1 MSSKSSIKPPGPGQA
16 PSTVTVGRVLR
27 PHGVRGEVV
36 VEVAS
41 DNPERFAPGAELL
54 LMAPGEAGEAAP
66 EAARRRLTIDTV
78 RPHRGVL
85 LIRFEGIGDR
95 DEADELRGELAVPA
109 STVPAPPEGTWY
121 HFQLLGCRVSDR
133 AAGELGEVVDLVEDG
148 GGLLLVVEGEGRR
161 VPVPFVARFLV
172 RVDVAAR
179 EIEVD
184 LPEGLIEACA
194 STS

>member
-1 MSSKSSIKPPGPGQA
+1 MSSKSSTEPRPGPA
-16 PSTVTVGRVLR
+16 TVAVGRVLR

-36 VEVAS
+36 VEVSS
-41 DNPERFAPGAELL
+41 DNPERFAVGSELL
-54 LMAPGEAGEAAP
+54 LMAPGEAGEALP
-66 EAARRRLTIDTV
+66 EAARRRLTIETV

-85 LIRFEGIGDR
+85 LVGFAGVEDR
-95 DEADELRGELAVPA
+95 DAADVLRGELAVPGSA
-109 STVPAPPEGTWY
+109 VPAPPEGTWY
-121 HFQLLGCRVSDR
+121 HFQLLGCRVVDR

-161 VPVPFVARFLV
+161 VPVPFVERFLA

>member
-1 MSSKSSIKPPGPGQA
+1 MSSKSSTDASEPG
-16 PSTVTVGRVLR
+16 TVAVGRVLR

-36 VEVAS
+36 VEVTS
-41 DNPERFAPGAELL
+41 DNPERFAVGAELL
-54 LMAPGEAGEAAP
+54 LMAPGEVGEAAP
-66 EAARRRLTIDTV
+66 EAARRRLTIETV

-85 LIRFEGIGDR
+85 LVGFAGIGDR
-95 DEADELRGELAVPA
+95 DEADALRGELAVPG
-109 STVPAPPEGTWY
+109 SEVPAPPEGTWY

-148 GGLLLVVEGEGRR
+148 GGLLLVVEGDGRR
-161 VPVPFVARFLV
+161 VPVPFVERFLV
-172 RVDVAAR
+172 RADVEAR

>member
-1 MSSKSSIKPPGPGQA
+1 MSSKSSINPPEPGQPPA
-16 PSTVTVGRVLR
+16 TVAVGRVLR

-36 VEVAS
+36 VEVLS
-41 DNPERFAPGAELL
+41 DNPERFEAGAELL

-66 EAARRRLTIDTV
+66 EAARRRLTIETV

-85 LIRFEGIGDR
+85 LVGFAGVEDR
-95 DEADELRGELAVPA
+95 DEADLLRGELAVPG
-109 STVPAPPEGTWY
+109 TDVPAPPEGTWY
-121 HFQLLGCRVSDR
+121 HFQLLGCRVADR

-148 GGLLLVVEGEGRR
+148 GGLLLVVAGEGRR

-194 STS
+194 SMS